1 MAVKTPYEP
10 KEARITFDEKY
21 YCYDEKE
28 MKGVPR
34 KRTTGT
40 QALVEFLNNTSPEEF
55 HKQKRSSTTLFFKR
69 RHEKKSTNNDR
80 KSYIDIIPN
89 PFTSFHN
96 KSKSVSLIKTTKQQ
110 TIILPDHRKSTQTQT
125 TTTHRRQIPSLRV
138 TSLNTSIAQ
147 HEHVTTVFESDQ
159 QQQQQQEDDDDL
171 IEGGLKKRLE
181 KYPVNPSDVVA
192 HELAK
197 EHTVALELFSNMVM
211 HEQHASDDNIKKKRG
226 RHIQV
231 QTMPTMD
238 DPADE
243 KDLWPVQNKLLVLS
257 DPPPPSPPPPPHDVK
272 EDQEDL
278 KQRLAKAEKDLKQE
292 KLLNARLQASL
303 EDTRDQFEVLTGLAY
318 KKLREVWEE
327 KTRWENACNE
337 TKERCWQDHQQLII
351 PNHSTSTTTAN
362 SSILNKDDLL

>member
-69 RHEKKSTNNDR
+69 RHEKKSNDR

-89 PFTSFHN
+89 PFTSFHI
-96 KSKSVSLIKTTKQQ
+96 KSKSVSLIKT
-110 TIILPDHRKSTQTQT
+110 IEPHSILLPDHRKSTQTQT
-125 TTTHRRQIPSLRV
+125 SHRRQTPSLRV
-138 TSLNTSIAQ
+138 TSLNTSIA
-147 HEHVTTVFESDQ
+147 HEQVTTLFESE
-159 QQQQQQEDDDDL
+159 QEDM

-181 KYPVNPSDVVA
+181 KYPVHPSDVVA
-192 HELAK
+192 QELAK
-197 EHTVALELFSNMVM
+197 EHLVALELFSNLVM
-211 HEQHASDDNIKKKRG
+211 QEQQASEDHSKKKRG

-231 QTMPTMD
+231 QTMPME
-238 DPADE
+238 DPDHPKELA
-243 KDLWPVQNKLLVLS
+243 VA
-257 DPPPPSPPPPPHDVK
+257 HDHQK
-272 EDQEDL
+272 EEPDQEDL

-303 EDTRDQFEVLTGLAY
+303 EDTRDQFEVLSGLAY

-327 KTRWENACNE
+327 KTRWENACHE
-337 TKERCWQDHQQLII
+337 TKERCWQEHQHLII
-351 PNHSTSTTTAN
+351 PNHSTSSTTTTN
-362 SSILNKDDLL
+362 SSVLNEVDL